1 MHDRILN
8 KRSVSTTLSEVK
20 QRQEAVFRALDSI
33 TVSGYRN
40 VLNLAASMQII
51 DELIHTDI
59 QEDSETEQK

>member
-1 MHDRILN
+1 MTI
-8 KRSVSTTLSEVK
+8 SEVK
-20 QRQEAVFRALDSI
+20 QRQGAVFRALDSI

-59 QEDSETEQK
+59 QEDNEEEQT